1 MNKIIYGICFTLFLI
16 NFFTIDRLW
25 AVEDKSVIIEYYS
38 MYRLKDDSI
47 IRHQDDINVIL
58 YDFAGKSLLSVGN
71 IATEKNDY
79 FWKIDRKN
87 NECKEVKE
95 VDIIEC
101 LVLNLEK
108 ICKENKISNKNIYRR
123 LCNANN
129 QSYNNLG
136 YENIGY
142 DNLVFY
148 VLRQS
153 SDYLVPKDKV
163 SDVLKDNKLYKKVGF
178 IVEGQKEPYGENGLE
193 ISLVF
198 EKVSLSLYKVVDVY
212 MTQYPSEPGDYCED
226 SEDCM

>member
-1 MNKIIYGICFTLFLI
+1 MNKMMYGVYVILSLL
-16 NFFTIDRLW
+16 NFFTIDKLW
-25 AVEDKSVIIEYYS
+25 SAEDKSIIIEYHSRYG
-38 MYRLKDDSI
+38 YGDSI
-47 IRHQDDINVIL
+47 KHQDDITVKL
-58 YDFAGKSLLSVGN
+58 YDFAGKSLLSIGA
-71 IATEKNDY
+71 IPAEKNDY

-108 ICKENKISNKNIYRR
+108 ICKENKINDKNIYKR
-123 LCNANN
+123 LCDDNN
-129 QSYNNLG
+129 ESYNILG
-136 YENIGY
+136 YKNIGY

-153 SDYLVPKDKV
+153 SDYLVPKDKL
-163 SDVLKDNKLYKKVGF
+163 SEVLKDNKLYKNVAF

-198 EKVSLSLYKVVDVY
+198 EKVSLSLYRVVDVY
-212 MTQYPSEPGDYCED
+212 MIQYPSEPCDYAKPG
-226 SEDCM
+226 EDC